1 MASVSVDINIDYQF
15 ILFVLFAIMV
25 CSTAP
30 VYFYNRSKYFAGFIS
45 LILFILVFV
54 FFGMRWFSGSEMVG
68 PGAGYKGVWPPQ
80 IAVCPDY
87 LTYYES
93 GTTKGCYNANASTLG
108 VSTSFATGIKTSPTA
123 TTGSFITPYTKD
135 KTKEQLK
142 ELCDSTIT
150 AGLSWE
156 GITNGD
162 SCTF

>member
-1 MASVSVDINIDYQF
+1 MATVSFDIKIDYQF

-30 VYFYNRSKYFAGFIS
+30 VYFYNRTKYFAGFIS
-45 LILFILVFV
+45 LILFILIFV

-87 LTYYES
+87 FTYFKV
-93 GTTKGCYNANASTLG
+93 GTNEACYN
-108 VSTSFATGIKTSPTA
+108 
-123 TTGSFITPYTKD
+123 GSG
-135 KTKEQLK
+135 
-142 ELCDSTIT
+142 STIGDIASGEKPNSIDFT
-150 AGLSWE
+150 SNSSIFQAYKSGSDKGTLCKKAIEKKVAWE
-156 GITNGD
+156 GITDGD